1 MLKIKNKLFLGF
13 LVIYI
18 LIYYIHNYYLNL
30 HNISE
35 YDVRLIQTYALNG
48 FFVYLLFII
57 IHFFLDRTKK
67 YIGFIFISFSIL
79 KFLLFFVLIFPVYK
93 IDDHIS
99 RTEILAFFIP
109 YSISLF
115 FEISYLG
122 KLLNNLKF

>member
-1 MLKIKNKLFLGF
+1 MLKLKNKLFLGF

-67 YIGFIFISFSIL
+67 HIGFIFISFSIL
-79 KFLLFFVLIFPVYK
+79 KFLLFFILIFPIYK

-109 YSISLF
+109 YSISIL
-115 FEISYLG
+115 FEIGFLG